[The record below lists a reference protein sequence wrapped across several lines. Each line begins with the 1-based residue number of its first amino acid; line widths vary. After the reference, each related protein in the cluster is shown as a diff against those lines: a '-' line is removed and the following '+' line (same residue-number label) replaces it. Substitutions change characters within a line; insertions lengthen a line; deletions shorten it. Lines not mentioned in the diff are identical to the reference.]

1 METPLQ
7 ERRAHVRQKSFLQG
21 RIYYNT
27 RRATVD
33 CIVRDITEHGARLK
47 FADSA
52 VVPDAFELYIPN
64 RQETFKA
71 HAIWNNGTE
80 VGVTFEHAGIPA
92 SETAGQPPG
101 AANLAERVARLEREI
116 ATIKRRVE
124 ALPMPE

>member
-1 METPLQ
+1 
-7 ERRAHVRQKSFLQG
+7 
-21 RIYYNT
+21 
-27 RRATVD
+27 
-33 CIVRDITEHGARLK
+33 
-47 FADSA
+47 
-52 VVPDAFELYIPN
+52 VPDAFELYIPN